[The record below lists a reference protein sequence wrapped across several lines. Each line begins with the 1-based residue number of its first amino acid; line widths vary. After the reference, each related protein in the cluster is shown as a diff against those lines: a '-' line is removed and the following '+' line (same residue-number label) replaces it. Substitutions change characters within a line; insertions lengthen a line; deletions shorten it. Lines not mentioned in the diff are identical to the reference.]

1 LPEKQHKNTLGLGVG
16 TQVQTY
22 QQTTDWAKQAYDTQ
36 AALQGEKHVQHHK
49 SCSTYRNFICG

>member
-1 LPEKQHKNTLGLGVG
+1 VG